1 MNKPAT
7 PITLYTF
14 SLSGHAHR
22 VELFLSLLGLPFR
35 KVEVDLRRG
44 EQKTAEFQAMN
55 PFSQV
60 PVIQDGE
67 VTLPDSNAI
76 LTYLALRYD
85 DSGRWLPRD
94 PVGAAR
100 VQRWL
105 SIAAGSLANGP
116 ARARAIVLF
125 GAPADPRC
133 FDIAAQLFGRME
145 THLAQEA
152 FLAAAHPTLADVAFY
167 SYTSHAPEGGNSL
180 APYPNVRAWLERIE
194 ALPGFVDMARQPDH
208 QPAAA

>member
-1 MNKPAT
+1 MT
-7 PITLYTF
+7 SPITLYTF
-14 SLSGHAHR
+14 PLSGHAHR

-44 EQKTAEFQAMN
+44 EQKTPEFLAMN
-55 PFSQV
+55 PFGQV

-67 VTLPDSNAI
+67 HTLADSNAI

-105 SIAAGSLANGP
+105 SVAAGSLVNGP
-116 ARARAIVLF
+116 ARSRASVLF
-125 GAPADPRC
+125 GAPFDPRC
-133 FDIAAQLFGRME
+133 VDIAAQLFGRVE
-145 THLAQEA
+145 AHLAQQP
-152 FLAAAHPTLADVAFY
+152 FLAAAHPTLADIALY

-180 APYPNVRAWLERIE
+180 APYPNLRAWLQRIE
-194 ALPGFVDMARQPDH
+194 ALPGFVGMTRQPDH
-208 QPAAA
+208 PPATA